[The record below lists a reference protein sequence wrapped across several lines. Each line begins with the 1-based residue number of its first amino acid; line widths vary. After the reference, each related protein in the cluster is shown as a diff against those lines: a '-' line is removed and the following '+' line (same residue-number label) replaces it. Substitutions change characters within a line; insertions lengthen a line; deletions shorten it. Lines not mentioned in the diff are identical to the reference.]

1 MNEEPREE
9 RSPIGDRAST
19 GPEGPDQMREPTE
32 EELLEALRQLRVEDV
47 LLQTVVTLVNLA
59 GRKLTVAEEL
69 DLPQAKLAIDA
80 VRQLLPLCP
89 QEQVGP
95 IQEALTQLQMAY
107 VKATEQPGAEQPAA
121 AQPESEPEP
130 PKPESKIWTP
140 PGT

>member
-1 MNEEPREE
+1 VNQPPGEE
-9 RSPIGDRAST
+9 RGT
-19 GPEGPDQMREPTE
+19 GPETREPSE

-69 DLPQAKLAIDA
+69 DLEQSKLAIEA
-80 VRQLLPLCP
+80 VRALLPLCP

-95 IQEALTQLQMAY
+95 IQEALSQLQMAY
-107 VKATEQPGAEQPAA
+107 VKASGQPGGGQAEQAAPQEPAA
-121 AQPESEPEP
+121 EE

-140 PGT
+140 PGAGQP

>member
-1 MNEEPREE
+1 MNEPPREE

-19 GPEGPDQMREPTE
+19 GPEHMREPSE

-59 GRKLTVAEEL
+59 GRKLTVPEEL

-89 QEQVGP
+89 EEQVAP

-121 AQPESEPEP
+121 AEPEP
-130 PKPESKIWTP
+130 EQPKPESKIWTP